1 MKHLQK
7 YQAFAGDKHE
17 RVYKEQIVV
26 GDQLSVERGTNA
38 QFQLS
43 NGFTPEQRFENL
55 HFETADFHAEMK
67 FMQVKNID
75 IDWSLKFVLAIHFFN
90 FFQGLSCCNSVVVL
104 ISIEIES

>member
-55 HFETADFHAEMK
+55 HFETADFHAGMK
-67 FMQVKNID
+67 FMQVKKYIY
-75 IDWSLKFVLAIHFFN
+75 IGH
-90 FFQGLSCCNSVVVL
+90 
-104 ISIEIES
+104 

>member
-67 FMQVKNID
+67 FMQVKKYIY
-75 IDWSLKFVLAIHFFN
+75 LLV
-90 FFQGLSCCNSVVVL
+90 
-104 ISIEIES
+104 IEICTWHTFFPRTFLL

>member
-7 YQAFAGDKHE
+7 YQAFAGDEHE

-55 HFETADFHAEMK
+55 HFETADFHALMIEAVLYSNHAK
-67 FMQVKNID
+67 FRNTQEEKHTHT
-75 IDWSLKFVLAIHFFN
+75 SFV
-90 FFQGLSCCNSVVVL
+90 G
-104 ISIEIES
+104 